1 MLLAWSIT
9 AGRGGAGAGSDGK
22 TGGTIVAENQNSNRK
37 NENVRRAN
45 RIIQTRSF
53 VLMILMGVVMFVL
66 LFFRL
71 FDLQITRHEELQ
83 GKAVNQQTRRTV
95 VTANRGTIY
104 DAGGNILAISSSAE
118 TIILS
123 PLEID
128 NAVNDTED
136 PVSWTKESLAAGLA
150 EILGKDASAI
160 RKRMDNVKSQYEVI
174 QLRADE
180 DTAAKVRSYVDENKI
195 AGVHLVADT
204 KRYYPYG
211 SLAAQVIG
219 FVGDENTGLY
229 GLESY
234 YEKELEGQSG
244 LVISSKDQAENDML
258 YTYEQYFAAK
268 NGSDLTLT
276 LDTTIQYYLEK
287 GIESMVD
294 KFSAANGAS
303 GIVMDAKT
311 GGVLAMAS
319 YPNYDLNDFL
329 TVSDQTLQER
339 IERGESTVADMQLL
353 QWRNKALNDTYEP
366 GSTFKILTLSAA
378 LEEGVVDKTT
388 TVNCGGSVNISGYTI
403 HCSNKNGHGL
413 QTLVQSVGN
422 SCNPAFINYGLR
434 IGSEKFYEYMRS
446 FGLMNTTG
454 IDLGG
459 EAVGVFAADSSFTQL
474 DLACYAFG
482 QNFTVTPLALI
493 AAQAACINGGYLHT
507 PYLVERITDS
517 DGNVTYRHDDT
528 PVRQV
533 ISEQTSA
540 TVRECLEYV
549 VASGTGKNGQVA
561 GYRIGGKTGTADK
574 GQTGD
579 VVVSFLCFAPA
590 DDPQVI
596 MLITMDTPS
605 RATGTYVSGG
615 NMVAPTASTVMAE
628 ILPYLGVEPSYSAEE
643 LLGMDTTVPNVI
655 GMSVEEAKA
664 KLKDRA
670 LSYKIVGDGE
680 TITDQT
686 PAGGAIIPGK
696 SSVIL
701 YAGEEKSTGKCV
713 VPHLIGKTPSE
724 ANTTATA
731 AGLLIRFSGTTGS
744 ESSSVR
750 VLSQSIDE
758 GTEVEAGTVI
768 TVQLG
773 DTSVTD

>member
-1 MLLAWSIT
+1 MS
-9 AGRGGAGAGSDGK
+9 
-22 TGGTIVAENQNSNRK
+22 NPNRK
-37 NENVRRAN
+37 DENIRRAN
-45 RIIQTRSF
+45 RVIQTRSF
-53 VLMILMGVVMFVL
+53 VLMLMMGIGMFVL
-66 LFFRL
+66 LFFQL
-71 FDLQITRHEELQ
+71 FDLQIIRHEELQ
-83 GKAVNQQTRRTV
+83 SKAVNQQTRRTV
-95 VTANRGTIY
+95 VTASRGTIY
-104 DAGGNILAISSSAE
+104 DRSGNIMAISASAE

-128 NAVNDTED
+128 RAVNDTEN
-136 PVSWTKESLAAGLA
+136 PVSWTKDSLAAGLA
-150 EILGKDASAI
+150 EILGSDAASI
-160 RKRMDNVKSQYEVI
+160 RKRMDNTKSQYEVI
-174 QLRADE
+174 KLRAE
-180 DTAAKVRSYVDENKI
+180 EETASAVRTYITENKI
-195 AGVHLVADT
+195 VGVHLVADA

-211 SLAAQVIG
+211 SLASHVIG
-219 FVGDENTGLY
+219 FVGDDNTGLY
-229 GLESY
+229 GLEAR
-234 YEKELEGQSG
+234 YEQELEGQSG
-244 LVISSKDQAENDML
+244 MVVSTKDNAGNDMM
-258 YTYEQYFAAK
+258 YAYEQYFAAQ

-287 GIESMVD
+287 GLETMTD
-294 KFSAANGAS
+294 KFAAANGAT
-303 GIVMDAKT
+303 GIIMDVKT
-311 GGVLAMAS
+311 GGILAMAS
-319 YPNYDLNDFL
+319 SPSYDLNDFAA
-329 TVSDQTLQER
+329 VQDKTLRER
-339 IERGESTVADMQLL
+339 MERGESTLAEMQLL

-388 TVNCGGSVNISGYTI
+388 TVNCGGSVSISGYTI

-482 QNFTVTPLALI
+482 QNFTVTPLTLI
-493 AAQAACINGGYLHT
+493 SAQAACVNGGYLHT

-517 DGNVTYRHDDT
+517 DGNVTYRHDST

-561 GYRIGGKTGTADK
+561 GYRVGGKTGTADK

-596 MLITMDTPS
+596 MLLTLDTPS
-605 RATGTYVSGG
+605 RSTGTYVSGG
-615 NMVAPTASTVMAE
+615 NMVAPTASSIMSEV
-628 ILPYLGVEPSYSAEE
+628 LPYLGVEPSYSAEE

-655 GMSVEEAKA
+655 GMSVEEAKTR
-664 KLKDRA
+664 LGERG
-670 LSYKIVGDGE
+670 LSYKINGDGD
-680 TITDQT
+680 TVTDQT

-696 SSVIL
+696 SAVIL
-701 YAGEEKSTGKCV
+701 YAGADKSTAKCK
-713 VPHLIGKTPSE
+713 VPHLIGKTPAE
-724 ANTTATA
+724 ANTAATG
-731 AGLLIRFSGTTGS
+731 AGLFIRFSGTTGS
-744 ESSSVR
+744 ESTSIR
-750 VLSQSIDE
+750 VLSQSIEE
-758 GTEVEAGTVI
+758 GTEVDAGTVI